1 MLFNERESESP
12 RVPSPW
18 SNARRGSGSR
28 HSSNTS
34 KSITPDTSIGS
45 LLPKS
50 NFTPSPNFSP
60 LSRAVQI
67 RNAEAYR
74 DSIECDQKAYDEGQ
88 SSNSSSS
95 TSTPPSQA
103 EEDQD
108 EGLDSFFALDSD
120 SDIQRMSSS
129 QQSLASD
136 ILTPIDGMELVRTPS
151 KTSNLVKAPQE
162 ENGKL
167 KSQKSKQ
174 RQKRVARL
182 APEPDVLGNLE
193 YKLRM
198 LPPTRHRFDKLLTQ
212 MQWRVLQGGGEC
224 TYEIGVL
231 DDGLCIGI
239 CALEMQASISVLSS
253 MAKELCASVR
263 IRKAFEM
270 VNLDGY
276 TQNEGGELKQMTD
289 EQLFDVLN
297 SQKDQIH
304 CECGVE
310 MASTQEIIG
319 YLSLLVGNPVKI
331 ENETNKFDEPRPG
344 EVVISIEQDASELL
358 TYEQDESS
366 SENES
371 LVDEVGEEFFM
382 EDNQGLTF
390 SLSLDE
396 KATRAGLGFQRKSNA
411 LRRPCRYNV
420 KSALAHKT
428 NVKTNES
435 VIVPASDD
443 VILNSVNVNKE
454 GIIHDPSLAPLP
466 SSLDTCDTIDQKE
479 DLRQPSSKR
488 MPAKQCIRMIV
499 EASIIRDS
507 EEEGFI
513 DYGSL

>member
-1 MLFNERESESP
+1 MLFKERESESP

-18 SNARRGSGSR
+18 SNARRSSGSR
-28 HSSNTS
+28 NSSNSS
-34 KSITPDTSIGS
+34 KAGTPDIACQSILRKAS
-45 LLPKS
+45 S
-50 NFTPSPNFSP
+50 TASPNFSP

-74 DSIECDQKAYDEGQ
+74 DSVGANQKRYDDEQ
-88 SSNSSSS
+88 ESSPI
-95 TSTPPSQA
+95 STPPSQ
-103 EEDQD
+103 EEDDD

-120 SDIQRMSSS
+120 VDVQRLSSS

-136 ILTPIDGMELVRTPS
+136 ILTPIDGVGLLASSSTDLVDTQNQSGKRI
-151 KTSNLVKAPQE
+151 VPQT
-162 ENGKL
+162 KR
-167 KSQKSKQ
+167 

-193 YKLRM
+193 YKLRI

-270 VNLDGY
+270 VTLDGSS
-276 TQNEGGELKQMTD
+276 QSEGGELKQMTN
-289 EQLFDVLN
+289 EEVFDVL
-297 SQKDQIH
+297 KLKKGEDH
-304 CECGVE
+304 CDCGVE
-310 MASTQEIIG
+310 LNSTQEIVSYLPLQAG
-319 YLSLLVGNPVKI
+319 YHVTIKT
-331 ENETNKFDEPRPG
+331 EANKYDDPAPG
-344 EVVISIEQDASELL
+344 EIVIAIEQDASELL
-358 TYEQDESS
+358 TYEQDDVSS
-366 SENES
+366 DNES
-371 LVDEVGEEFFM
+371 VTDEVGEEFFM
-382 EDNQGLTF
+382 EDGQGLTF

-428 NVKTNES
+428 NVKT
-435 VIVPASDD
+435 
-443 VILNSVNVNKE
+443 KE
-454 GIIHDPSLAPLP
+454 GAVTMTDYAVHSDSI
-466 SSLDTCDTIDQKE
+466 KE
-479 DLRQPSSKR
+479 DRLVDSSSAPETTNQKDNATNA
-488 MPAKQCIRMIV
+488 PEPEKKCVRMIV

-507 EEEGFI
+507 DDEGFI